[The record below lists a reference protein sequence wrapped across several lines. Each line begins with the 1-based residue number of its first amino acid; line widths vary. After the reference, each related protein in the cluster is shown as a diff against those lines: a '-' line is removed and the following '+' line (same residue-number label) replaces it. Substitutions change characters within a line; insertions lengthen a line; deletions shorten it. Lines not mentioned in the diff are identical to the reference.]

1 MPARPV
7 DPDLQARA
15 RAAYLMLRG
24 LRPGQVDPILLLS
37 YVVWPDTELDDPNA
51 GVSAVERSQRMAA

>member
-37 YVVWPDTELDDPNA
+37 YVVWPDVELDDPNA
-51 GVSAVERSQRMAA
+51 GTTGADVKLSAAA